1 MPYGAG
7 IFCRFLSRKRILT
20 NIWKRR
26 RSAGATAALPLSW
39 MTVPPQFLRMGINPA
54 LNSGFLGFVV
64 VDAGERGKGYGK
76 EMLRLAVK
84 YAFEIASVQSL
95 ALNVFDCNKAAMGL
109 YRNIGFEETALTP
122 ECFVFMMK
130 NGEDAGW
137 RLKKNEEKIMLTET
151 FDKDT
156 EQMISRK
163 LFTES
168 GKRFAISALLP
179 FLMWWWKR

>member
-26 RSAGATAALPLSW
+26 RSAGATAALPLSG
-39 MTVPPQFLRMGINPA
+39 MTAPPAGFLRMGINPA
-54 LNSGFLGFVV
+54 LNSGFLGFVI
-64 VDAGERGKGYGK
+64 VDAGERGKGCGK

-122 ECFVFMMK
+122 ECFVFHDEKWGRCRM
-130 NGEDAGW
+130 EI
-137 RLKKNEEKIMLTET
+137 KKE
-151 FDKDT
+151 
-156 EQMISRK
+156 
-163 LFTES
+163 
-168 GKRFAISALLP
+168 
-179 FLMWWWKR
+179 